1 MSSDGSRALCSLPPP
16 EDAPVLDPLQAAPH
30 LKFPLNSPCHVLSF
44 RAKNPTR
51 LGTAGGK
58 ILHFWGEEEG
68 VGPAA
73 SGTQCWA
80 NIPAGCQ
87 GKE

>member
-1 MSSDGSRALCSLPPP
+1 MGVGLC
-16 EDAPVLDPLQAAPH
+16 APFYPQKMLQCWILCKR

-58 ILHFWGEEEG
+58 RLHFWGEEEG